1 MHQNYPKLLDEDK
14 HMMNSGSNFIL
25 PQTGNTIKSNGINA
39 NINALQDL
47 TQEMIG
53 KSRMHTYA
61 VGNNEGES
69 RNNQTM
75 TMNHKT
81 SSHNLNSPNHRCSN
95 CGCLQPTS
103 KTYYSGKNSPGR
115 VHANTQHVER
125 HRKARFYGID
135 FQNKSPIDSIP
146 KDSKQISMLN
156 RVLLPN
162 GKKLPPTNYVPDVS
176 KTNSSF
182 HPATRAYA
190 THVKMPSI
198 GFIEQN

>member
-1 MHQNYPKLLDEDK
+1 MHTNYPKLLDEDK
-14 HMMNSGSNFIL
+14 YMINSGSNFVL
-25 PQTGNTIKSNGINA
+25 PHTGNTLKGSGFNQTTNNNNSG
-39 NINALQDL
+39 LHDL
-47 TQEMIG
+47 TNDHLLG
-53 KSRMHTYA
+53 KNRGSYA
-61 VGNNEGES
+61 TNDDS
-69 RNNQTM
+69 RNNNQNISHT
-75 TMNHKT
+75 
-81 SSHNLNSPNHRCSN
+81 HNLNSPNHRCSN
-95 CGCLQPTS
+95 CGCLQPTA

-135 FQNKSPIDSIP
+135 FQNRSPIDSIP

-156 RVLLPN
+156 RITLPN
-162 GKKLPPTNYVPDVS
+162 GKKLPPTNHIPDIS

-190 THVKMPSI
+190 AHVQMPSI